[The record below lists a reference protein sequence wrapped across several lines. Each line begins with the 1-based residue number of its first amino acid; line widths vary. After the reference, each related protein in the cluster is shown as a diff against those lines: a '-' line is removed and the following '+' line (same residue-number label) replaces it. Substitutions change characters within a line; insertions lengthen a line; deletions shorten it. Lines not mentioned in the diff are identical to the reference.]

1 MPAEAEAGIQQEAPA
16 EAGTEQEEAP
26 VEAGTEQE
34 VPTGTGTEQE
44 ASAQIV
50 PLATAA
56 PATVKKKW
64 NLPGMPGLCRPL
76 TCFL

>member
-1 MPAEAEAGIQQEAPA
+1 VPAEAEAGIQQEAPA

-34 VPTGTGTEQE
+34 
-44 ASAQIV
+44 ASAKTV